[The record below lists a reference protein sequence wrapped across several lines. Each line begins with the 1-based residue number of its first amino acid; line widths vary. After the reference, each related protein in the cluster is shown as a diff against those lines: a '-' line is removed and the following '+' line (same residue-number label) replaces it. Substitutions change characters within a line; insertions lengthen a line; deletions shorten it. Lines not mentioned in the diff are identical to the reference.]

1 MLRRGLSS
9 RVLPGSG
16 RAAEFVRV
24 AALAA
29 AGVAL
34 AVLLW
39 QLVPRLGLFVE
50 FNQTVLRYPWTID
63 YDEGVNIGSAYL
75 LSQGQNPY
83 GPNHDGFVS
92 TPYPPIHTVLGALIL
107 RVGGISLLG
116 GRLLSLVATLATAL
130 LAAWLVACEAGQRF
144 AGLLG
149 GLLAAAL
156 FLALGPTIVWA
167 SFYKQDMLALA
178 LGLAGLCWIA
188 RWPAGR
194 RVYGALPWL
203 VLAVYTKQ
211 TAVTA
216 PLAAILYLLWRD
228 WRTGLRFAVACGVA
242 VALPVVALQV

>member
-92 TPYPPIHTVLGALIL
+92 TPYPPIHTALGALIL
-107 RVGGISLLG
+107 RVGGISL
-116 GRLLSLVATLATAL
+116 
-130 LAAWLVACEAGQRF
+130 AG
-144 AGLLG
+144 
-149 GLLAAAL
+149 
-156 FLALGPTIVWA
+156 
-167 SFYKQDMLALA
+167 S
-178 LGLAGLCWIA
+178 A
-188 RWPAGR
+188 RSR
-194 RVYGALPWL
+194 
-203 VLAVYTKQ
+203 
-211 TAVTA
+211 
-216 PLAAILYLLWRD
+216 AAIF
-228 WRTGLRFAVACGVA
+228 RTAGGIAGSGP
-242 VALPVVALQV
+242 LPGARPDDRLG